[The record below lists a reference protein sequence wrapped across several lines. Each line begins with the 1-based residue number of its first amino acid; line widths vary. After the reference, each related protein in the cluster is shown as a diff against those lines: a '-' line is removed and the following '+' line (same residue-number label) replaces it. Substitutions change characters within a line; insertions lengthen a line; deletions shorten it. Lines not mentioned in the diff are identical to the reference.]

1 MAENPNLVSCSCGN
15 VMEVVQGKVDLN
27 ARDDNNKPITKEA
40 AECMA
45 KYRVRC
51 PMNSCGKI
59 FCTNPQCSAEPY
71 HNGKTCQQHK
81 EFKEMKK
88 CRYCLSKLT
97 QPSPSMLPAF
107 KEVCRSAD
115 CINLMNN
122 SCEKVLACGH
132 FCCGFRGE

>member
-51 PMNSCGKI
+51 PMTSCSKI
-59 FCTNPQCSAEPY
+59 FCTNPQCGAEPY

-88 CRYCLSKLT
+88 CRYCMSKLT
-97 QPSPSMLPAF
+97 
-107 KEVCRSAD
+107 
-115 CINLMNN
+115 
-122 SCEKVLACGH
+122 
-132 FCCGFRGE
+132 